1 MTGKTTVLR
10 GHGQGQG
17 RKAQEA
23 AHGGVQCQGQPCV
36 SALLDLAP
44 RTSPAASWLSPVPGT
59 DFPQPQ
65 PAGAPWAIRFL
76 PRSSRS
82 PSGGGQAPHQQR
94 QERQEGHRRPPCSLT
109 DPALTVAV
117 SGLKGRS
124 GGSGCPRAHTGGG
137 AVQELGTHRLGG
149 VRLGFDAALG
159 EAPVVDALEEVGVTC
174 REGGEV
180 GGAGPRLPTL
190 QTPLSAPLLPSPRG
204 LQALPPHGSS
214 APIAQLPRSASS
226 PTRVADGDIVGGR
239 RRALPEAQ
247 VARVAGVLARRR
259 LVLPPVQPP
268 RDQVGLRLS
277 CGETGRPP
285 PPRGEAPAR

>member
-1 MTGKTTVLR
+1 MAGGAGLQEFSPLSSGK
-10 GHGQGQG
+10 GQVIPEKESPAGSWPGAGEEGPGGRTQG
-17 RKAQEA
+17 IQF
-23 AHGGVQCQGQPCV
+23 HGQPCCLRPPGL
-36 SALLDLAP
+36 SS
-44 RTSPAASWLSPVPGT
+44 TGIPAASCLSPAPGT

-65 PAGAPWAIRFL
+65 PAGAPWAIHFL
-76 PRSSRS
+76 PRSRRS
-82 PSGGGQAPHQQR
+82 PSGGGPAPHQQG
-94 QERQEGHRRPPCSLT
+94 QKRQEGHRRPPCSLT

-214 APIAQLPRSASS
+214 APIAQLPVCASS
-226 PTRVADGDIVGGR
+226 PTRVADGDISGAGG
-239 RRALPEAQ
+239 APSQ
-247 VARVAGVLARRR
+247 R
-259 LVLPPVQPP
+259 L
-268 RDQVGLRLS
+268 RS
-277 CGETGRPP
+277 
-285 PPRGEAPAR
+285 RG

>member
-1 MTGKTTVLR
+1 MGQLLLAGGAGQQEFSCLSSLKGQMTGKTTVLR

-65 PAGAPWAIRFL
+65 PAGAPWAIHSL
-76 PRSSRS
+76 PRSRRS

-124 GGSGCPRAHTGGG
+124 GGSGGTRAHTGGG
-137 AVQELGTHRLGG
+137 VVQELGPLG
-149 VRLGFDAALG
+149 LG
-159 EAPVVDALEEVGVTC
+159 ESGSALM
-174 REGGEV
+174 
-180 GGAGPRLPTL
+180 LPL
-190 QTPLSAPLLPSPRG
+190 WKRQ
-204 LQALPPHGSS
+204 
-214 APIAQLPRSASS
+214 
-226 PTRVADGDIVGGR
+226 
-239 RRALPEAQ
+239 
-247 VARVAGVLARRR
+247 
-259 LVLPPVQPP
+259 
-268 RDQVGLRLS
+268 
-277 CGETGRPP
+277 
-285 PPRGEAPAR
+285 